1 VFLRIALGDFTK
13 LWEAWVFIT
22 RIWNEGVNARK
33 CPNLNKLENE
43 KKRFYKEERGKKMP
57 ALFEHD
63 HGCIDTCDFQRRNV
77 PKILNY
83 FKAYER

>member
-1 VFLRIALGDFTK
+1 
-13 LWEAWVFIT
+13 
-22 RIWNEGVNARK
+22 
-33 CPNLNKLENE
+33 LENE

-63 HGCIDTCDFQRRNV
+63 HGCIDTSDFQRRNV